1 MDVILPAAGLAKR
14 MKGVPKFLL
23 PANDGYETLLE
34 IHLKNLVNKCENIYL
49 PTRPDL
55 VPIINSLD
63 FDFRNL
69 KIIEMVT
76 NTMSETVMKTIESTN
91 SEYYTL
97 IMPDTYF
104 HGQQPYDELLES
116 NNFCKLACWQIRE
129 DQRGKLGE
137 VEINDSN
144 QVTKIV
150 DKVPNNGFE
159 YAWGALSFSL
169 QLKEYIDIADP
180 HIGYAVKNS
189 IENNEIVEAFRL
201 KGQYFDCGTPK
212 EYVNLLKE
220 TIL

>member
-14 MKGVPKFLL
+14 MKGIPKFLL
-23 PANDGYETLLE
+23 PANDEYETLLE
-34 IHLKNLVNKCENIYL
+34 IHLKNLENKCENIYL

-104 HGQQPYDELLES
+104 HGCHMMSFLSRITVYV
-116 NNFCKLACWQIRE
+116 LA
-129 DQRGKLGE
+129 
-137 VEINDSN
+137 N
-144 QVTKIV
+144 TKTKR
-150 DKVPNNGFE
+150 KV
-159 YAWGALSFSL
+159 
-169 QLKEYIDIADP
+169 
-180 HIGYAVKNS
+180 
-189 IENNEIVEAFRL
+189 
-201 KGQYFDCGTPK
+201 
-212 EYVNLLKE
+212 
-220 TIL
+220 

>member
-23 PANDGYETLLE
+23 PANDQYETLLE
-34 IHLKNLVNKCENIYL
+34 IHLKNLEDKCENIYL

-63 FDFRNL
+63 FDFKNL

-76 NTMSETVMKTIESTN
+76 NTMSETVINTIEYTN
-91 SEYYTL
+91 SDYYTL

-104 HGQQPYDELLES
+104 LGEQPYDELLKA
-116 NNFCKLACWQIRE
+116 NKFCKLACWKIRDE
-129 DQRGKLGE
+129 QRGSLGE
-137 VEINDSN
+137 VQINNSN
-144 QVTKIV
+144 HITKIV
-150 DKVPNNGFE
+150 DKVPDNGFE

-189 IENNEIVEAFRL
+189 IKNNKIVDAFKV

-220 TIL
+220 AIL